1 MDSES
6 PKPVA
11 HVLPVTN
18 MLTVRPYV
26 PADARAWDTVVEH
39 SRNGNLLHRRGYMDY
54 HADRFVDC
62 SLMVERSNE
71 AVAVFPAN
79 IKDKLV
85 VSHGGLTYAGLVSTQ
100 ALRAESTLAVFE
112 SLGNHYRSLGV
123 ERVIYKAV
131 PHVFHAYPAEEDL
144 YALHRL
150 GARLNRR
157 DMSSVIALQ
166 EPFHFTDGRRRA
178 VNKASK
184 AGIALRVGTHPADF
198 HALLSQV
205 LQKHGVVPVHSLPE
219 LRLLQARF
227 PRHIV
232 LHEAR
237 REDTLLAGVLVYDF
251 GKTVHT
257 QYLAASNEGQ
267 HLDALSLLLAELI
280 TNTYADRLHFSFGV
294 STEQGGQVLNTGLIA
309 QKEYFGARAIVHDFY
324 EWTL

>member
-1 MDSES
+1 
-6 PKPVA
+6 
-11 HVLPVTN
+11 

-26 PADARAWDTVVEH
+26 PADAEAWDTVVEH
-39 SRNGNLLHRRGYMDY
+39 SRNGNLLHQRGYMDY

-62 SLMVERSNE
+62 SLMVERGDK

-79 IKDKLV
+79 ICDNLV
-85 VSHGGLTYAGLVSTQ
+85 VSHGGLTYAGLVSTH

-112 SLGNHYRSLGV
+112 DVGNHYRSLGV

-144 YALHRL
+144 HALHRL

-166 EPFHFTDGRRRA
+166 EPFHFTDGRRRS
-178 VNKASK
+178 VNKAGK
-184 AGIALRVGTHPADF
+184 AGITLREGSDLENF
-198 HALLSQV
+198 HALLSLV

-227 PRHIV
+227 PRHIM

-237 REDTLLAGVLVYDF
+237 RDDILLAGVLVYDF
-251 GKTVHT
+251 GRTVHT
-257 QYLAASNEGQ
+257 QYLAASDEGQ
-267 HLDALSLLLAELI
+267 RLDALSLLLAELI
-280 TNTYADRLHFSFGV
+280 TNTYANRRYFSFGI
-294 STEQGGQVLNTGLIA
+294 STEQGGQVLNAGLIT

-324 EWTL
+324 EWQL